1 MKAKWLGAALGCAVV
16 AAGCGQGRAIFN
28 VDVYSFI
35 KGTGSDTRS
44 YTVPPG
50 VSGSAGTT
58 PQKISLPGVGSSIV
72 DSVRAFGTLDLR
84 NATGSGTIGLDVYLA
99 TDAISTL
106 NASAKA
112 ITVPTKTVSGTSTT
126 PDTIRADLTTAFN
139 SLFAGTD
146 LWVRFVANG
155 SADPG
160 ITPLQGKAV
169 LTTLQLTVIISD
181 KFF

>member
-1 MKAKWLGAALGCAVV
+1 MKAKWLGVALGCAVV
-16 AAGCGQGRAIFN
+16 AAGCGKGRAIFN
-28 VDVYSFI
+28 VDAYSFI

-58 PQKISLPGVGSSIV
+58 PQKISLPGAGSSIV
-72 DSVRAFGTLDLR
+72 DSVRAFGTLDL
-84 NATGSGTIGLDVYLA
+84 NNTNGSGTIGLDVYLA
-99 TDAISTL
+99 ADSISTL

-112 ITVPTKTVSGTSTT
+112 ITVPIKSVSGSITT
-126 PDTIRADLTTAFN
+126 ADTIRADLTAAFN
-139 SLFAGTD
+139 SLFAQSQ
-146 LWVRFVANG
+146 LWIRFVVNG

-160 ITPLQGKAV
+160 LNPLQGTAV
-169 LTTLQLTVIISD
+169 VTSLQLTVIISD

>member
-1 MKAKWLGAALGCAVV
+1 MKAKLLGVALGCAVV

-28 VDVYSFI
+28 VDVYSFL
-35 KGTGSDTRS
+35 KGTGSDTVP
-44 YTVPPG
+44 YFLPPG
-50 VSGSAGTT
+50 ISGDTAST
-58 PQKISLPGVGSSIV
+58 PQKVNLPGVGSSIV

-99 TDAISTL
+99 ADAPGT
-106 NASAKA
+106 NNPSAKA
-112 ITVPTKTVSGTSTT
+112 IMVPIKTVSGTNTT

-139 SLFAGTD
+139 SLFAGTQ
-146 LWVRFVANG
+146 LWIRFVANG

-160 ITPLQGKAV
+160 VTPLQGTAV
-169 LTTLQLTVIISD
+169 LTSLQLTVIISD

>member
-1 MKAKWLGAALGCAVV
+1 MKAKWLGAALGCVV
-16 AAGCGQGRAIFN
+16 LAGCGQGRAIFN
-28 VDVYSFI
+28 VDVYSFV
-35 KGTGSDTRS
+35 KGTGSDS
-44 YTVPPG
+44 VAYAVPPG
-50 VSGSAGTT
+50 LSGSVGAP
-58 PQKISLPGVGSSIV
+58 PQKITLPGVGSSIV

-84 NATGSGTIGLDVYLA
+84 NTTGSGTIGLDVYLA
-99 TDAISTL
+99 ADSISTL

-112 ITVPTKTVSGTSTT
+112 ITVPTKTVSGTITT

-160 ITPLQGKAV
+160 LTPLQGNAV
-169 LTTLQLTVIISD
+169 LTSLQLTVIISD